1 MLAGLSL
8 SITTNPLCY
17 LQLTVMYFLG
27 LLATIALASQGASAA
42 TAFGWAT
49 GTTGGAAAAEAIPSS
64 PQQLKQW

>member
-1 MLAGLSL
+1 
-8 SITTNPLCY
+8 
-17 LQLTVMYFLG
+17 MYFLG
-27 LLATIALASQGASAA
+27 SLATIALASQGALAA